1 MSAANKAKAGIKP
14 EVLAAITAAIALY
27 GFSAQEGFQVRKV
40 TKGMSPWRKAGIT
53 EIMLGRD
60 INRDYL

>member
-1 MSAANKAKAGIKP
+1 MSAANKTKAGIKP

-27 GFSAQEGFQVRKV
+27 GFSTQEISQVRKV

-60 INRDYL
+60 LNRDYM

>member
-1 MSAANKAKAGIKP
+1 MSAANKTKAGIKP
-14 EVLAAITAAIALY
+14 EVLAAIAAAIALY
-27 GFSAQEGFQVRKV
+27 GFSTQEISQVRKV

-60 INRDYL
+60 LNRDYM